1 MQQNYLFLYL
11 KTGGGHLAPA
21 KSVAK
26 YISAKYQNNIHIDLF
41 DGFTNSGKLIKFF
54 VEDGYRISQS
64 VAVWTFE
71 LLYAINKIKP
81 VALLTTVIVSHFI
94 KKNLEAKILKE
105 NPSKIVIFHFFL
117 IKPILEIIRSNNLK
131 IPVMVVVTDPFTA
144 HPIWFL
150 DKSPKFIVFSQ
161 RIKEHCL
168 NIGIEKS
175 RVAHFPFILDE
186 KFTQPLSPEKT
197 NKIKQELGFDPQRKI
212 ILILGGGDGIPK
224 GKRILK
230 SFLQDNPDD
239 YVAIVCGNN
248 KELYNKAEKMK
259 EKHQL
264 HNLKLYAFIDFVH
277 ELISIA
283 EIVVTKCG
291 ASTFMEILLSGK
303 IPVINN
309 YIWEQEKGNME
320 FVRDNN
326 LGIYERDIKKLPLK
340 TRSLLRDP
348 MKLEYYKQ
356 NIQKASLRNGT
367 PQVSRFIVT
376 T

>member
-26 YISAKYQNNIHIDLF
+26 YIKVKYQNNINIDLF
-41 DGFTNSGKLIKFF
+41 DGFANSGKWIKFF
-54 VEDGYRISQS
+54 IEDGYRISQS
-64 VAVWTFE
+64 SAVWVFE

-81 VALLTTVIVSHFI
+81 VALFTTFIVSLFI
-94 KKNLEAKILKE
+94 RKSLEKKIMKE
-105 NPSKIVIFHFFL
+105 HPDKIVIFHFFL
-117 IKPILEIIRSNNLK
+117 IKPILEIINKNNLS

-150 DKSPKFIVFSQ
+150 DKTPKFIVFSQ
-161 RIKEHCL
+161 RLKEHCL
-168 NIGIEKS
+168 NIGIENS

-186 KFTQPLSPEKT
+186 KFTQPMPSERT
-197 NKIKQELGFDPQRKI
+197 NKIKQELGFEPERKI

-224 GKRILK
+224 GKKILK

-248 KELYNKAEKMK
+248 KELYRKAEKMK
-259 EKHQL
+259 AKHQFQ
-264 HNLKLYAFIDFVH
+264 NLKLYTFIDFVH

-283 EIVVTKCG
+283 DIVVTKCG

-326 LGIYERDIKKLPLK
+326 LGIYERDINKLPLK

-348 MKLEYYKQ
+348 GKLDYYKQ

-367 PQVSRFIVT
+367 PQVSKFIVT